1 MISSNKYEKKDK
13 KKYINTLKTNTV
25 EQALYDFKLY

>member
-13 KKYINTLKTNTV
+13 KKYSYTLKTNTV
-25 EQALYDFKLY
+25 EQTLYDFKLY

>member
-13 KKYINTLKTNTV
+13 KMYSNTLKTNTV
-25 EQALYDFKLY
+25 EQTLYDFKLY